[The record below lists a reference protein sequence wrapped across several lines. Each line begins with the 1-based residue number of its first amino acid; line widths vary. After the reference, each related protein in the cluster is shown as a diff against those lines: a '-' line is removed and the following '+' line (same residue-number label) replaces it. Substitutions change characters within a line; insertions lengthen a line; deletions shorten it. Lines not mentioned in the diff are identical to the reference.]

1 MSLSTNENGYL
12 EGQLLVA
19 MPAMVDARF
28 AHSVIYL
35 FAHSS
40 SGAMG
45 LVVNKALD
53 GITFPD
59 VIRQLGI
66 ESGPVDRQIRVH
78 FGGPV
83 ETGRGFVLHSADY
96 QHEATLRVGQDVAL
110 TTTIDVLKAIASG
123 YGPRRRLLALG
134 YAGWAPGQLDAE
146 IQANGWLSVPAD
158 DELIFGPNLDAKWTR
173 AMGKLGIDPSHLASQ
188 SGHA

>member
-1 MSLSTNENGYL
+1 MSQSTSETGYL
-12 EGQLLVA
+12 EGQLLIA
-19 MPAMVDARF
+19 MPAMVDTRF

-45 LVVNKALD
+45 LVVNKLLD

-59 VIRQLGI
+59 LIRQLGI

-96 QHEATLRVGQDVAL
+96 QHEATLRLGQDVAL
-110 TTTIDVLKAIASG
+110 TTTIDVLKAIATG
-123 YGPRRRLLALG
+123 HGPRRRLLALG

-146 IQANGWLSVPAD
+146 IQANGWLNVAAD
-158 DELIFGPNLDAKWTR
+158 EDLIFGANIDSTWTR
-173 AMGKLGIDPSHLASQ
+173 AMSKLGIDLTHLAAQ